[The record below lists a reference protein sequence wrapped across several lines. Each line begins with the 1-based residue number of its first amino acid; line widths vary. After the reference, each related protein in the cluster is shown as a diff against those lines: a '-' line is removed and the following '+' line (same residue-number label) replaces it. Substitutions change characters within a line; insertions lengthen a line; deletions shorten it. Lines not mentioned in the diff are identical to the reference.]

1 MPTTESRWEAIKQD
15 LSYALRGL
23 RNKPGF
29 TLAVVITLALGI
41 GANAAIFSIVDQ
53 LLFRAPPMLTD
64 PARTHRI
71 YLATSYRGKEF
82 AGGSLPFAGIQAL
95 TKETKSFERTAAMF
109 DRKIA
114 IGDGMDSRE
123 MQVSAVS
130 ASFFGFFTAPPAAG
144 RYFTAAEDVPPLG
157 TAVAVLSYGLWQ
169 TQYGGRADAIGQP
182 IQIGAT
188 RYTIIGVTPAGFVG
202 LSPSQPPAAFIPISA
217 YGHELG
223 EGLRLRGESWET
235 TYHWQWA
242 RMIAE
247 RKPGVS
253 IEAAT
258 ADITAADQ
266 RDYAARAAADK
277 NETPPELAK
286 PHAIVASI
294 LAEQG
299 PQQSSEAKVARWI
312 AGVAIVVWLIAC
324 ANVANLLLARA
335 LRRKREV
342 AVRLALGVSRGR
354 LAAQLLTESV
364 LLAALGGVV
373 GVVFAQF
380 GGSILR
386 ATMLPKTEGAAVI
399 TDPRTLLFAGVA
411 ALVAGLLTG
420 LAPIFQ
426 TRSADLTLDLKAGAR
441 EGAVHRSRLR
451 IGLLVFQGALSVV
464 LLVGAGLFVRSLRN
478 VSSVNLGYDATRIT
492 VVNPIMRGV
501 KLDSAHTDQ
510 LLLSLLETAQG
521 VPGVEHAATSATLP
535 FWSMWNDQLFVAG
548 IDSVDKLGEFNLN
561 AVTPDFFATV
571 GTRIVRGRGITTADV
586 AGAPKAA
593 VVSEAMAKVLW
604 PHADAIGQCM
614 KVGADTVPC
623 TYIVG
628 IAENI
633 RSRDLSD
640 DPGYFYYLSAAQMNT
655 ASHSSILVRTN
666 AQRPGD
672 QETLRKRL
680 QAVMPGSSYVTVVPF
695 SDIVGR
701 EMQSWRLGAAMFTV
715 FGVLALILAAIGLY
729 SVIAYNVAQRTHE
742 LGVRVA
748 LGAQV
753 GDVVRLVLGEGMIL
767 ASVGVVIGGGIAL
780 LAGKWIRP
788 MLFQVSPYD
797 PVVLGGVAVI
807 LLSVAAIASLVPARR
822 AGKVDPLTALR
833 SE

>member
-1 MPTTESRWEAIKQD
+1 MSTESRWQAMKQD
-15 LSYALRGL
+15 LTYALRGL
-23 RNKPGF
+23 KNKPGF
-29 TLAVVITLALGI
+29 TVAVVLTLALGI

-53 LLFRAPPMLTD
+53 LLFRAPPMLSE

-82 AGGSLPFAGIQAL
+82 AGGSLPYARIQNL
-95 TKETKSFERTAAMF
+95 TKETNSFTRTAAMF

-114 IGDGMDSRE
+114 IGDDLDSRE

-144 RYFTAAEDVPPLG
+144 RYFTSSEDVAPIG

-223 EGLRLRGESWET
+223 EGLRLLGESWDV

-247 RKPGVS
+247 RKPDVS
-253 IEAAT
+253 LEQAT
-258 ADITAADQ
+258 ADISSAFQ
-266 RDYAARAAADK
+266 REYAAQAAADK

-286 PHAIVASI
+286 PHAIVASV
-294 LAEQG
+294 LAERG
-299 PQQSSEAKVARWI
+299 PQQSSEAKVAGWI
-312 AGVAIVVWLIAC
+312 AGVAVVVWLIAC

-373 GVVFAQF
+373 GIVIAQI
-380 GGSILR
+380 GGGILR
-386 ATMLPKTEGAAVI
+386 TTMLPKTEGAAVI
-399 TDPRTLLFAGVA
+399 GDPRVLVFAGLA

-420 LAPIFQ
+420 LAPIVQ
-426 TRSADLTLDLKAGAR
+426 TQSADLTLDLKAGAR

-464 LLVGAGLFVRSLRN
+464 LLVGAGLFVRSLHN
-478 VSSVNLGYDATRIT
+478 VNSMSLGYDATRIT
-492 VVNPIMRGV
+492 VINPIMRGV
-501 KLDSAHTDQ
+501 KLDSAHTEQ
-510 LLLSLLETAQG
+510 LLLSLLETAKAT
-521 VPGVEHAATSATLP
+521 PGVEHVALSATLP
-535 FWSMWNDQLFVAG
+535 FWSMWSEDLHVAG
-548 IDSVDKLGEFNLN
+548 IDSVDKLGEFDMN
-561 AVTPDFFATV
+561 AVTPDFFNTV
-571 GTRIVRGRGITTADV
+571 GTRIVRGRGITAADV
-586 AGAPKAA
+586 AGAPRSA
-593 VVSEAMAKVLW
+593 VVSESMAKVLW
-604 PHADAIGQCM
+604 PKTDALGQCM
-614 KVGADTVPC
+614 KVGSDTMPC
-623 TYIVG
+623 TYVVG
-628 IAENI
+628 IAENTKG
-633 RSRDLSD
+633 RNFSD
-640 DPGYFYYLSAAQMNT
+640 DPGYFYYLSAAQENQ
-655 ASHSSILVRTN
+655 ANHSAILVRTSG
-666 AQRPGD
+666 ARAAD

-680 QAVMPGSSYVTVVPF
+680 QAVMPGASYVTVTPF

-701 EMQSWRLGAAMFTV
+701 ETQSWRLGAAMFTV

-753 GDVVRLVLGEGMIL
+753 SDVVRLVLGEGMIL
-767 ASVGVVIGGGIAL
+767 ASVGVVIGGGIAMI
-780 LAGKWIRP
+780 AGKWVRP

-797 PVVLGGVAVI
+797 PVVFVGVGVVLLGVAAV
-807 LLSVAAIASLVPARR
+807 ASLVPARR